1 MKWRMERRIERIK
14 EYVMREIEKRKGK
27 LKGDQVTFEIGGEE
41 MERFLSDP
49 TTTDSY
55 IGCATLSRNDQNYT
69 YGINYTR
76 YKVGEE
82 EKEAHLI
89 YCYEV
94 SDNWI

>member
-14 EYVMREIEKRKGK
+14 EYVIKEIEKRKGK
-27 LKGDQVTFEIGGEE
+27 LKGDRVTFAIRLEQ

-55 IGCATLSRNDQNYT
+55 IGHATLSRNDLNYT

-94 SDNWI
+94 GNNWI